1 MIPRVRRS
9 AIPIIALC
17 LLSAAPAIASGG
29 HNRVVG
35 NCRQSQV
42 KPKEIILACADVN
55 LYVDKIKWQSFGAAK
70 ATGSGTYVEN
80 TCTPNCAAGKY
91 KSYPVSLTLSNAKPC
106 FDRQNDYRKMA
117 VTFTAAA
124 PPPGRKS
131 VSEQLFCP
139 VG

>member
-1 MIPRVRRS
+1 MIPHVRRG
-9 AIPIIALC
+9 AVLIVALF
-17 LLSAAPAIASGG
+17 LLSVAPAIASGG

-42 KPKEIILACADVN
+42 KPKEVILACADVN
-55 LYVDKIKWQSFGAAK
+55 LYVDKISWHSFGGGT

-80 TCTPNCAAGKY
+80 TCTPDCAAGKY

-106 FDRQNDYRKMA
+106 FDRRNDYRKMR

>member
-1 MIPRVRRS
+1 MRRI
-9 AIPIIALC
+9 AILIVALC
-17 LLSAAPAIASGG
+17 VVAVAPANAASG

-42 KPKEIILACADVN
+42 KPTEIILACADVN
-55 LYVDKIKWQSFGAAK
+55 LYVDKIKWQTFGAAT

-91 KSYPVSLTLSNAKPC
+91 KSYAVSLTLSNAKPC
-106 FDRQNDYRKMA
+106 FDRQNDYRKMK
-117 VTFTAAA
+117 VSFTSAA
-124 PPPGRKS
+124 PPPGRKR